1 MNKEE
6 KNQLIEVLDGML
18 NENKNFYLADIS
30 GLTAEENSSLRRL
43 CYKREVSLQVVKNT
57 LLKKAFEKNGTDFSE
72 LYDVLIGNTSIMTSN
87 SGNGPAKV
95 IKEFRKKNAKPILK
109 AAHIEESLYIGDE
122 NLSALADLK
131 SKNELIG
138 DIITL
143 LQSPAKNVIS
153 ALQSGG
159 NKLSGIV
166 KVLQEKTGEVPTVEE
181 KVIKETTVV
190 EEISTESQVE
200 ETTVEEMP
208 VAKVADE
215 ELEKEEVIEETPVAE
230 ETTEEPKLEENDE
243 ETSSEEESKE

>member
-57 LLKKAFEKNGTDFSE
+57 LLKKAFENNTTDFSE
-72 LYDVLIGNTSIMTSN
+72 LYDVLVGNTSIMQAETA
-87 SGNGPAKV
+87 NGPAKV
-95 IKEFRKKNAKPILK
+95 IKEFRTKNEKPILK
-109 AAHIEESLYIGDE
+109 AAYLEESLYIGDE
-122 NLSALADLK
+122 NLATLADLK
-131 SKNELIG
+131 SKDELIG

-153 ALQSGG
+153 SLQSGG

-166 KVLQEKTGEVPTVEE
+166 KALQEKT
-181 KVIKETTVV
+181 
-190 EEISTESQVE
+190 
-200 ETTVEEMP
+200 
-208 VAKVADE
+208 
-215 ELEKEEVIEETPVAE
+215 L
-230 ETTEEPKLEENDE
+230 
-243 ETSSEEESKE
+243 